1 MRVVIVTGTDPGHV
15 FPAAALARC
24 LLTRGHKTTVLAAA
38 RWIPALTGDGI
49 PAEPLPKGPPELP
62 ELAHDLGYRLH
73 GRAGELAPA
82 YATALQQLQPDLVVA
97 DVLAGAGALAAE
109 MLGLPRAELVP
120 HCLHLP
126 SVALPPPGS
135 GLATGRTVFGRGR
148 DAVLRRLDGRS
159 RQAGERQRAA
169 VRRDLGLPAA
179 APDPAGRLVAT
190 LPGLEP
196 DRPDWPAR
204 TDVVGPLLWD
214 PARVQLAPPPGD
226 GPLVLLVASTAHSG
240 RTGVLAAALEGLAE
254 IRLAAPQL
262 TEYEGTL
269 PPWAVAGPGRL
280 APLVAAADVVVS
292 GAGHGMVSRTLAA
305 GRPLVLVPGGG
316 DQRDLARRVARLGAG
331 VRVGRLTP
339 DRLAKAVHQVLRSP
353 VYTDAAGR
361 LAATRAITD
370 PVDACERA
378 ANWAG

>member
-1 MRVVIVTGTDPGHV
+1 VRVAIVTGTDPGHV
-15 FPAAALARC
+15 FPAAALAGR
-24 LLTRGHKTTVLAAA
+24 LLARGHAASVLAAA

-49 PAEPLPKGPPELP
+49 PADALPDGPLERPELG
-62 ELAHDLGYRLH
+62 HDFGYRLH

-82 YATALQQLQPDLVVA
+82 YASALRQLEPDLVVA

-109 MLGLPRAELVP
+109 LLGLGRVELVP

-126 SVALPPPGS
+126 SIALPPPGS
-135 GLATGRTVFGRGR
+135 GLAAGRTRLGRGR
-148 DAVLRRLDGRS
+148 DAVLRRLEQRS
-159 RQAGERQRAA
+159 RRAGERQRAA
-169 VRRDLGLPAA
+169 VRRDLDLPAA
-179 APDPAGRLVAT
+179 APEPAGRLVAT

-214 PARVQLAPPPGD
+214 PARARLAAPAGD
-226 GPLVLLVASTAHSG
+226 GPLVLLVASTAQSG
-240 RTGVLAAALEGLAE
+240 RTGLLAAALRGLTDV
-254 IRLAAPQL
+254 RLAAPQL
-262 TEYEGTL
+262 TAYQGNL

-280 APLVAAADVVVS
+280 EPLLAAADVVVS
-292 GAGHGMVSRTLAA
+292 GGGHGMVSRALAA

-316 DQRDLARRVARLGAG
+316 DQRDLALRVARLGAG
-331 VRVGRLTP
+331 VRIGRLTP
-339 DRLAKAVHQVLRSP
+339 ERMAKAVHRVLREPSFAR
-353 VYTDAAGR
+353 AAAR
-361 LAATRAITD
+361 LAAARAVVD